1 MLRQLSVFAENRR
14 GTMNG
19 ITRILKDNEIDIIT
33 LVTNDSAEFGIVRLI
48 VDDPQKAYDV
58 MSAAGYFCRL
68 DFVTGV
74 EMKDE
79 YGSLNGIL
87 DSITAANLNVR
98 YIYIS
103 FNRSTAIP
111 VAILK
116 SNDEDDLDSFLQ
128 SRGYTVL

>member
-58 MSAAGYFCRL
+58 MSAAGYFSRL

-103 FNRSTAIP
+103 FNRSTAVP